1 MSQLES
7 ADITI
12 MRLKKQPHDVIAC
25 FSCQGETHRLT
36 VNLTSLVKKDDTNET
51 IRDKIAARCSEQCD
65 RQTNSVAYVDAAR
78 KDILFFSGI
87 GSRVRARIGDIN
99 EREITWQYQCDDA
112 WHQAGVRF
120 TQKHDYLDY
129 ICPDGLSELGKAF
142 IKMATRAAMKRLHS
156 DAAAPIDVIARF
168 VTSLPVDAPTTDQ
181 TIPNDMS
188 WRLYLS
194 GLQ

>member
-36 VNLTSLVKKDDTNET
+36 VNLTSLVKCDDTSKT
-51 IRDKIAARCSEQCD
+51 IRKKIVARCREQFD
-65 RQTNSVAYVDAAR
+65 RQIN
-78 KDILFFSGI
+78 KDEYLSKAKKMTLEFPCA
-87 GSRVRARIGDIN
+87 GSKVRARVDDIN
-99 EREITWQYQCDDA
+99 AHEITWQYEWDGT
-112 WHQAGVRF
+112 WHPIKVRF
-120 TQKHDYLDY
+120 TQEHDYLDY
-129 ICPDGLSELGKAF
+129 LCPDGLSELGKAF

-181 TIPNDMS
+181 AIPNDMS